1 MLMEKYG
8 IDIRKPENWARIKEH
23 EAAIIE
29 KDGYG
34 EIPGIRQMILD
45 LRAHGVKLAVASSSY
60 YDLIVKTTKAIG
72 LYDYFDKIRQRCRCG
87 APEAGT
93 GCVFESH
100 GVAGCAAGGMRHRG
114 GFLQRRACGQ
124 GGGAGVSGIL

>member
-1 MLMEKYG
+1 MFKSVIFDMDGVLVNTEPIHFRMYQAFFREQGIELNYDYYAPSIGSTTEHLRGMLMEKYG

-45 LRAHGVKLAVASSSY
+45 LHTA
-60 YDLIVKTTKAIG
+60 
-72 LYDYFDKIRQRCRCG
+72 
-87 APEAGT
+87 
-93 GCVFESH
+93 
-100 GVAGCAAGGMRHRG
+100 
-114 GFLQRRACGQ
+114 
-124 GGGAGVSGIL
+124 